1 MPETD
6 DGSDHSETAV
16 LPTAQQQPNSSYL
29 SEGDQPSELSA
40 IAAEPGDDSAAHLPD
55 ADEEEEEGASLLP
68 GAAAPPAPPAAAAAA
83 ATTAAAAAA
92 AAASARSAARVA
104 LGVACIVAVAA
115 IWVLAGELAQY
126 LFTQLA
132 FSEPILLTY
141 INVSEFALLLP
152 LAALREALPAGA
164 ALAAPRSDWRGAAR
178 AALLVCP
185 LWFFAQ
191 GAYNMS
197 LVTTSVSS
205 STALSSTSCVFT
217 FLLTLCV
224 RGGAGG
230 SWLTAGGVAATLV
243 GAVLVGVGDDSG
255 SGGSGAA
262 AAASWQGDA
271 LALLS
276 AAAYAGYSLA
286 IKLCVPEDKE
296 EEATQQQQQQG
307 EGGRAPAAPRPPG
320 ISIAVFFGWL
330 GVLTSLLL
338 LPVVGALHAT
348 GVEDLSGL
356 LAKPHLPTIVALVLL
371 KGLFDNVLSDLLW
384 ARAIQLTSP
393 TLASV
398 GLSLTIPM
406 AVLSDLAVRGL
417 VPRAQGAA
425 GAACIFVGFLC
436 SVLGERRQLAKA

>member
-6 DGSDHSETAV
+6 DDSDHSETAV

-29 SEGDQPSELSA
+29 SEGDLPSELSA

-55 ADEEEEEGASLLP
+55 AEEEEEEGASLLP
-68 GAAAPPAPPAAAAAA
+68 GAAAPPAPSAAAAAA

-224 RGGAGG
+224 GRGRG
-230 SWLTAGGVAATLV
+230 SWLTAAGVASTLV

-255 SGGSGAA
+255 SGSGA

-286 IKLCVPEDKE
+286 IKLCVPEEKE
-296 EEATQQQQQQG
+296 EEEEG
-307 EGGRAPAAPRPPG
+307 EAAAPRPPG

-356 LAKPHLPTIVALVLL
+356 LSKPHLATIVALVLL